1 MHLVKFLISENIHSK
16 NSFQR
21 QSICV
26 AHNKTLST
34 LIKVCWM
41 VSHFPIIIMAS
52 FITVNKNY
60 PKGIAAAELP
70 LSWHGMRIKRASLMP
85 FLSEQLVIWLPL
97 IFWMPTKALL
107 SPINK
112 SNRTTTTT
120 QYGWALAFKGRLK
133 YRLMSI
139 APFKVPIQS
148 LLLYTVIRDNL
159 HMTGLGKIILTK
171 N

>member
-85 FLSEQLVIWLPL
+85 FLSEQLVIWLPFN
-97 IFWMPTKALL
+97 FWMPTKALL

-112 SNRTTTTT
+112 SNRTTNNSI
-120 QYGWALAFKGRLK
+120 RLSFSFQGQVEVAINVHST
-133 YRLMSI
+133 LLSTD
-139 APFKVPIQS
+139 PITS
-148 LLLYTVIRDNL
+148 FIHRYKR
-159 HMTGLGKIILTK
+159 
-171 N
+171 